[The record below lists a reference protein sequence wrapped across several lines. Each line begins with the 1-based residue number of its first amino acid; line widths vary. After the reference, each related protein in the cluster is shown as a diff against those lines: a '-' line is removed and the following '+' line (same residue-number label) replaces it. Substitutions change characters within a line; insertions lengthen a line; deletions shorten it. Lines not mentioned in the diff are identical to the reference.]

1 MAKPHP
7 QPEPD
12 VLERRTARRLLGL
25 LRPHAAAIR
34 VALVCIAFS
43 SIINGMLPFL
53 VISTAGTSPIIAE
66 GGAAKEGGPDNKL
79 DLFRR
84 IASRFADIG
93 HRPIAFI
100 VITVVVYFALKGLFG
115 YLQAVLIEQ
124 VGVRAVRDV
133 RNRLF
138 GHALGLS
145 ADFYTRSRTGDL
157 ISRTTNDIQLVQEAL
172 VRQFSDLFQQP
183 FNLVVTVG
191 VAFYINWKLALIA
204 LIAIPTVLFPLLTI
218 GRRIRRRTRRV
229 QEKLGDLTS
238 ILQETF
244 QGIRVVKAFNM
255 EQYETARFERENS
268 RLYRLAVHIV
278 RQLHIVRPVIEL
290 LAGISIVAA
299 LVVGTSVLGLGLT
312 AILGFAT
319 AIVQMYEPAKK
330 LGALYNKIQMSLGA
344 AQRVFDVLDMT
355 PSVVEKPDA
364 GVLPPIR
371 ERITYDDVSFAY
383 ENEPVLRRVS
393 IEIRRGEVLA
403 IVGPSGSG
411 KTSMVN
417 LLLRFYDPTA
427 GTIRIDGTDVRD
439 VTLASLREQIGLVTQ
454 DVVLFNDTAAANI
467 AYGRPETPH
476 GAIVEAAKAA
486 NADEFI
492 RALPDGY
499 DTVIGERGVKLSG
512 GQRQRLAIARALLRN
527 PPILVLDEA
536 TSALD
541 TESERLVQQ
550 AIDRLMRDRTA
561 LVIAHRLST
570 IQHADTIVVLSE
582 GRIVEQGT
590 HPELVEADGLYRR
603 LYEMQFAL

>member
-1 MAKPHP
+1 MATPHP
-7 QPEPD
+7 QSSTD
-12 VLERRTARRLLGL
+12 GLEHRTARRLFGL
-25 LRPHAAAIR
+25 LRPHASAIAL
-34 VALVCIAFS
+34 ALVCILFA
-43 SIINGMLPFL
+43 SIINGLLPFL
-53 VISTAGTSPIIAE
+53 VISTAHTPMIANGETAKSE
-66 GGAAKEGGPDNKL
+66 GLDSKL
-79 DLFRR
+79 DVFRR
-84 IASRFADIG
+84 IAGQFTDIS
-93 HRPIAFI
+93 HQPITFI
-100 VITVVVYFALKGLFG
+100 IITVIVYFALKGLFN

-124 VGVRAVRDV
+124 VGIRAVRDV

-138 GHALGLS
+138 GHALRLS

-172 VRQFSDLFQQP
+172 VRTFSDLFQQP
-183 FNLVVTVG
+183 FNLVVTIA
-191 VAFYINWKLALIA
+191 VAFWIDWRLALIA
-204 LIAIPTVLFPLLTI
+204 IVAIPTVLFPLLTI

-255 EQYETARFERENS
+255 EPYETDRFERENS
-268 RLYRLAVHIV
+268 RLYGLSVRIV

-290 LAGISIVAA
+290 LGGMTIAAA
-299 LVVGTSVLGLGLT
+299 LVIGSGVFGLGLA

-330 LGALYNKIQMSLGA
+330 LGALYNKVQMSLGA
-344 AQRVFDVLDMT
+344 AQRVFDVLDMA
-355 PSVVEKPDA
+355 PSVAERPDA

-371 ERITYDDVSFAY
+371 DRISYENVSFAY
-383 ENEPVLRRVS
+383 EDEPVLRNVS
-393 IEIRRGEVLA
+393 ISIRRGEVLA

-417 LLLRFYDPTA
+417 LLLRFYDPSEGA
-427 GTIRIDGTDVRD
+427 IRIDGTDLRE

-454 DVVLFNDTAAANI
+454 DIVLFNDTVAANI
-467 AYGRPETPH
+467 AYGRPDTPLE
-476 GAIVEAAKAA
+476 AIVEAAKAA
-486 NADEFI
+486 NAHDFV
-492 RALPDGY
+492 RALPAGY

-512 GQRQRLAIARALLRN
+512 GQKQRLAIARALLRN

-582 GRIVEQGT
+582 GRIVEKGT
-590 HPELVEADGLYRR
+590 HPDLVEAGGLYRR